1 MTTDG
6 LGGISLTNQNYR
18 EQMMETLGLLFADG
32 SMLVLPEGTT
42 LQSAQHEA
50 QEADFGEAE
59 PRTRVVR
66 LKIEVT
72 GYVP

>member
-1 MTTDG
+1 
-6 LGGISLTNQNYR
+6 
-18 EQMMETLGLLFADG
+18 MMETLGLLFADG